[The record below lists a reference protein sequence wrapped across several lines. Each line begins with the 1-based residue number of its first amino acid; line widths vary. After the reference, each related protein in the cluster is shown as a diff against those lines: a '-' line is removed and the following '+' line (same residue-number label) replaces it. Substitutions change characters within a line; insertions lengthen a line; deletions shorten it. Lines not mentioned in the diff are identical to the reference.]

1 MAKKKY
7 KVVLTQKQRQQLKA
21 LSQRGKVSARKLN
34 RARILLLA
42 DENRP
47 KGPMT
52 DSQIQSVLDVGFTT
66 IPRIRQRFAA
76 CGLPAALE
84 EKPRPGR
91 PVEFCGKQRAV
102 VTALACSTPPDGH
115 DKWSLRLLA
124 KRLVELEMVE
134 TISYKTV
141 SNILKKTN
149 FHPT

>member
-21 LSQRGKVSARKLN
+21 LSQRGKVSARKLT

-52 DSQIQSVLDVGFTT
+52 DSQIQATLDVAMTT
-66 IPRIRQRFAA
+66 VARIRRRFAA
-76 CGLPAALE
+76 EGLSAALE

-91 PVEFCGKQRAV
+91 PVGFSGKQRAL
-102 VTALACSTPPDGH
+102 VTALACSDAPDGH
-115 DKWSLRLLA
+115 DKWTLRLLA
-124 KRLVELEMVE
+124 EKLVELEYVPS
-134 TISYKTV
+134 ISHTTV
-141 SNILKKTN
+141 AGILKKTN
-149 FHPT
+149 